1 MANKKQQP
9 AYPVK
14 IRQKWYFLVEKAGKT
29 VDEVCDTYMIP
40 RKTYY
45 KWRSKDQGSR
55 RYIPKKEH
63 PQTKLKDN
71 ILEFVVKEKLRI
83 NYGPRKMK
91 LLLKRRFDLD
101 VSTTA
106 IYNLYLKKKLIRRP
120 QKKLQ
125 WYKPIKEPV
134 VPEKP
139 GDVIQM
145 DAKYV
150 WERGIR
156 KYQRTFI
163 DIFTGTQFAVVT
175 DTLTSID
182 TVKAFEKAEK
192 YFPFKIL
199 GIQSDNGSE
208 NRGEFHQY
216 LGKKGIVHYFIP
228 KSSPTWDGAVE
239 RAHGVI
245 DQEYYL
251 NLTRPW
257 KTLDEYL
264 EFYNHERIH
273 LGKYLNGMTPQEK
286 WQWWLSTV
294 SPLKVN

>member
-1 MANKKQQP
+1 M
-9 AYPVK
+9 
-14 IRQKWYFLVEKAGKT
+14 VEKAGKT
-29 VDEVCDTYMIP
+29 VDEVCQMYMVP

-45 KWRSKDQGSR
+45 KWKAIDQGDR
-55 RYIPKKEH
+55 GHIARKEH
-63 PQTKLKDN
+63 PETKLKGEVR
-71 ILEFVVKEKLRI
+71 EFVVKEKLRI
-83 NYGPRKMK
+83 NYGPKKMK
-91 LLLKRRFDLD
+91 LLVKRRFNLD

-106 IYNLYLKKKLIRRP
+106 IYNLYLKKELIRRP
-120 QKKLQ
+120 QKKLP
-125 WYKPIKEPV
+125 WYQPIKEPV
-134 VPEKP
+134 IPDKP
-139 GDVIQM
+139 GAVVQM

-150 WERGIR
+150 WGAGVR

-163 DIFTGTQFAVVT
+163 DIFTGRQHAVVVST
-175 DTLTSID
+175 MTAEDTIN
-182 TVKAFEKAEK
+182 AFEETEK
-192 YFPFKIL
+192 MFPFKIL

-216 LGKKGIVHYFIP
+216 LGQRGIAHYFIP

-251 NLTRPW
+251 NPTRPW
-257 KTLDEYL
+257 KTLEEYL
-264 EFYNHERIH
+264 QFYNYERIH

-286 WQWWLSTV
+286 WQEWLSTV